1 MDWENIKLKTLE
13 KIHELLLQRP
23 DLNCSLQMRPTQHMP
38 TLSEI
43 IPLGYL
49 SSLVVRGGLFQYLD
63 VVQFPDPNLPCP
75 ILLLASLSFFS
86 TFTT

>member
-1 MDWENIKLKTLE
+1 
-13 KIHELLLQRP
+13 
-23 DLNCSLQMRPTQHMP
+23 
-38 TLSEI
+38 
-43 IPLGYL
+43 
-49 SSLVVRGGLFQYLD
+49 LFQYLD